1 MLLRELTA
9 CMEALAPLH
18 FAESWDNVGLLLGDP
33 DQEVRHVLFT
43 IDYTA
48 AVAKEARA
56 LGCDAVVSYHP
67 PWFVAMKRLTAP
79 HPLFAAAR
87 DGIAIYSPHTAL
99 DVAPG
104 GTNDVLADAV
114 GLATRRPLRDAQPAV
129 KEHKLV
135 TFVPTEHADAVCNA
149 LFDAGAG
156 RIGDYSGCSFRT
168 AGTGTFLGG
177 DGSNPQLGRKGQF
190 ERVDE
195 QRIETRVPHGKLS
208 QVVAALQAAHPY
220 EEVAYDLLALGA
232 EPASQGIGRIGEL
245 ESKQPLGDVVE
256 RIKRKMGLA
265 HALVAGEATS
275 SIRTVAV
282 CAGAGGELLGEA
294 IAQKADLFV
303 TGEMRHHDALRALSR
318 GTRVICLLHSGSER
332 AALGPLMQRLREKLP
347 GLKLTQSSSDA
358 DPFSWN

>member
-1 MLLRELTA
+1 
-9 CMEALAPLH
+9 MEALAPLH
-18 FAESWDNVGLLLGDP
+18 YAESWDNVGLLLGDP

-67 PWFVAMKRLTAP
+67 PWFTPMKRLTAP
-79 HPLFAAAR
+79 HPLYAAAR
-87 DGIAIYSPHTAL
+87 DGVAIYSPHTAL

-104 GTNDVLADAV
+104 GTNDVLGDAV
-114 GLATRRPLRDAQPAV
+114 GMVTRRPLRFATPAV
-129 KEHKLV
+129 KDHKLV
-135 TFVPTEHADAVCNA
+135 TFVPIAQADAVCDA

-168 AGTGTFLGG
+168 PGTGTFLGG
-177 DGSNPQLGRKGQF
+177 ESSNPQVGRKGAF

-195 QRIETRVPHGKLS
+195 LRIEMRVPQAKLP
-208 QVVAALQAAHPY
+208 QVIAALQASHPY
-220 EEVAYDLLALGA
+220 EEVAYDLLALA
-232 EPASQGIGRIGEL
+232 PDPSIHGIGRIGEL
-245 ESKQPLGDVVE
+245 EAKRPLGELVAE
-256 RIKRKMGLA
+256 LKRQMGLS
-265 HALVAGEATS
+265 HALVAGEAAS

-282 CAGAGGELLGEA
+282 CAGAGGEMLSDA

-318 GTRVICLLHSGSER
+318 GTRVVCLLHSGSER
-332 AALGPLMQRLREKLP
+332 AALRPLVARVQEKLP
-347 GLKLTQSSSDA
+347 GLKLTQSTADA
-358 DPFSWN
+358 DPFTWN